1 MESKGQVIKV
11 VFKGGPGVIKLILL
25 INILKKTLDFDFLE
39 EKIGFKRIHGKPLGC
54 WGQTD
59 SHCTVTFLRCLWQ
72 DVTACETTPKTCTI
86 QEVSSITHTVFCSY
100 FFIVC
105 NRFHSFKAEVKSSK
119 NTFSW
124 PVGCIC
130 QDSTQTITHALCVW
144 VWVGRWFFFLVN
156 VFLSC

>member
-54 WGQTD
+54 GGQTD
-59 SHCTVTFLRCLWQ
+59 RVTFSRCLWQ
-72 DVTACETTPKTCTI
+72 DVTACETTPKTCAI

-100 FFIVC
+100 LFIVC

-144 VWVGRWFFFLVN
+144 VCVGG
-156 VFLSC
+156 

>member
-54 WGQTD
+54 GGQTD
-59 SHCTVTFLRCLWQ
+59 RVTILRCLWQ
-72 DVTACETTPKTCTI
+72 DVTACETTPKTCAI

-100 FFIVC
+100 LFIYLFIVC

-119 NTFSW
+119 NTFS
-124 PVGCIC
+124 
-130 QDSTQTITHALCVW
+130 
-144 VWVGRWFFFLVN
+144 
-156 VFLSC
+156 